1 MVDFLLQNS
10 PSAEVDYIDCTK
22 KPLRPRRLWL
32 VCFYFFFPSMFIF
45 IDTMCASWLLAS
57 YMRPI
62 LIWPAGTW
70 LLYNPWWLQDRWKS
84 VEKLCLMLVE
94 VLNFVYV
101 MFMIFDYLSW
111 VFLVCSLRSNL
122 GYMNF
127 RDKTLVVDILC
138 HSKDWD

>member
-10 PSAEVDYIDCTK
+10 PSAKVDYIDCTK

-62 LIWPAGTW
+62 FDLQEPGCYIIHDDYKIDGKVWRSSAWCW
-70 LLYNPWWLQDRWKS
+70 LKCWIL
-84 VEKLCLMLVE
+84 
-94 VLNFVYV
+94 
-101 MFMIFDYLSW
+101 FM
-111 VFLVCSLRSNL
+111 
-122 GYMNF
+122 
-127 RDKTLVVDILC
+127 
-138 HSKDWD
+138 